1 MTAYSRV
8 YKALTDGQAHP
19 RSEVVQLLADLR
31 REYGRDLA
39 DAVEKDLDG
48 RYRRTDTDT
57 DAEFRRKRRKFGA
70 AIRTLNL
77 VRDFASSPRSFT
89 PPAQR
94 DHRSTP

>member
-8 YKALTDGQAHP
+8 YDALADGRARTHA
-19 RSEVVQLLADLR
+19 EVVQLLADLR

-39 DAVEKDLDG
+39 DAVEKDLVG
-48 RYRRTDTDT
+48 EYRRAPGDTDGV
-57 DAEFRRKRRKFGA
+57 FRRKQRRFGA
-70 AIRTLNL
+70 AMRTVN
-77 VRDFASSPRSFT
+77 RFREFAANPRSFT